1 MADLFQGS
9 ALPAVTT
16 TTQAQ
21 ETVPEFYSNYL
32 QDIANLGQ
40 QAVQG
45 AGVAGFSPLQQQALQ
60 MAPALS
66 FAGSGTLGQAAG
78 LAGAAG
84 TTAAPEIVQGYMN
97 PYQSAV
103 VDEMGRLTQRNLREN
118 ILPALGGA
126 AVSSGQFGSKR
137 QADITGQTLRDIQA
151 DLLGKQYQALQTG
164 YDTSTKAAQTDL
176 ARQLQAGQALENI
189 GQQQF
194 AVGTGGLNALFNMG
208 AKEQALGQ
216 TMMDYP
222 MAVAQNY
229 AKLFGTP
236 SIPGGK
242 TTQVTAP
249 GQQGQYGLS
258 GLQQIA
264 TLAGVL
270 NAISKG
276 EVPNVSGAQVNAAN
290 TVPTAGTATVAT
302 NRARGGSISM
312 ADGGVPANAA
322 YHDGQG
328 NFYDAD
334 GYLVG

>member
-9 ALPAVTT
+9 ALPATVS

-21 ETVPEFYSNYL
+21 ETAPEFYSNYL
-32 QDIANLGQ
+32 QDIASLGQ
-40 QAVQG
+40 QAVQQ

-84 TTAAPEIVQGYMN
+84 TTMTPDILQGYMN

-103 VDEMGRLTQRNLREN
+103 VDEMGRLTQRNVMEN
-118 ILPALGGA
+118 VMPALGGA
-126 AVSSGQFGSKR
+126 AAASGQFGSKR

-151 DLLGKQYQALQTG
+151 DLLGRQYGALQSG
-164 YDTSTKAAQTDL
+164 YDAATKAAQQDL
-176 ARQLQAGQALENI
+176 QRQLQSGQALENI

-194 AVGTGGLNALFNMG
+194 QVGTGGLNQLFGMG
-208 AKEQALGQ
+208 AKEQQLGQ

-236 SIPGGK
+236 NIPMGR
-242 TTQVTAP
+242 TTQTVAP

-270 NAISKG
+270 SAMNRG
-276 EVPNVSGAQVNAAN
+276 EVPNISGALVQ
-290 TVPTAGTATVAT
+290 PQAGQASVAGSG
-302 NRARGGSISM
+302 RKAGGSIRM
-312 ADGGVPANAA
+312 AGGGTPTNAA

-328 NFYDAD
+328 NYYDED